1 MGALYNIAVIGSGTS
16 GLASAL
22 FLSRDGHNV
31 TLFEKFSE
39 PRPLGAGIM
48 LQPTGLACMACLGL
62 DKEILSYGAKINHL
76 YGQSANGSVVF
87 DIRYGDLKPHL
98 FGLGVHR
105 GALFSVLHNEVAR
118 QNIKIII
125 SCEIVRTEIAMD
137 KRTVIDKS
145 SNQYDG
151 FDLVVDA
158 SGARSLL
165 RAQHGHLKCSRPYC
179 YGAVWGVCTDPGQA
193 FGKDYLQQR
202 YDTSKVMIGALA
214 IGRRPSDDAE
224 TLAFFWSLLAKTYD
238 QWRETGLDPWK
249 NRVLDYWP
257 DLAPFMDQ
265 FKSVDDLTFAQYS
278 DTIMKQ
284 WHGDRLVFIGDSAH
298 CTSPQLG
305 QGANLGL
312 IDALTLATCL
322 KEGKDINQSLACYT
336 KERKSHTS
344 FYQIASRWL
353 TPFFQSDLTAAAW
366 LRDRTFG
373 MMCKMPYMKTE
384 MLKTLA
390 GIKTGLFTH
399 LNPGEWHADYDLNL
413 PAGQ

>member
-1 MGALYNIAVIGSGTS
+1 MSNLYNIAVIGSGTS
-16 GLASAL
+16 GLAAAL
-22 FLSRDGHNV
+22 FLNKDGHKV
-31 TLFEKFSE
+31 TLFERFSD

-62 DKEILSYGAKINHL
+62 DKDILSYGAKINHL
-76 YGQSANGSVVF
+76 YGRSTGGKVIF
-87 DIRYGDLKPHL
+87 DIKYGDLRPHL

-105 GALFSVLHNEVAR
+105 GALFTVLHNDVVR
-118 QNIKIII
+118 KNIKIIT
-125 SCEIVRTEIAMD
+125 SCEIVRTDITAD
-137 KRTVIDKS
+137 TRTVVDRLE
-145 SNQYDG
+145 NRYDG

-158 SGARSLL
+158 SGSRSLL
-165 RAQHGHLKCSRPYC
+165 RAQYGHLKYSKPYC

-214 IGRRPSDDAE
+214 IGKRPSDNVE
-224 TLAFFWSLLAKTYD
+224 TLAFFWSILASTYEA
-238 QWRETGLDPWK
+238 WKETGLEPWK
-249 NRVLDYWP
+249 TRVRDYWP
-257 DLAPFMDQ
+257 DLAPFLEQ
-265 FKSVDDLTFAQYS
+265 FQSVDDLTFAQYS
-278 DTIMKQ
+278 DTIMKK

-322 KEGKDINQSLACYT
+322 KEDKHINQALACYNDA
-336 KERKSHTS
+336 RKSHTK

-353 TPFFQSDLTAAAW
+353 TPFFQSDITAAAW

-373 MMCKMPYMKTE
+373 VMCKMPYVKTE

-390 GIKTGLFTH
+390 GIKTGMFTH
-399 LNPGEWHADYDLNL
+399 LNPGQWHKDYDLDL
-413 PAGQ
+413 PNDQ